1 MAEKEVIQA
10 LGFFEGQTSK
20 GNFDIKFKMSFR
32 ENEIGN
38 ALQFVATIG
47 KEIAILAVV
56 NDNDKVKLG
65 KFSVYKVTVD
75 KNLNCKVEFKS
86 NINDCFVGNFERL
99 MVDEATI
106 LLKCKVSE

>member
-20 GNFDIKFKMSFR
+20 GNFDIQFKMSFR

-75 KNLNCKVEFKS
+75 KNLNCKVDFKS
-86 NINDCFVGNFERL
+86 NVNDCFVGNFERL